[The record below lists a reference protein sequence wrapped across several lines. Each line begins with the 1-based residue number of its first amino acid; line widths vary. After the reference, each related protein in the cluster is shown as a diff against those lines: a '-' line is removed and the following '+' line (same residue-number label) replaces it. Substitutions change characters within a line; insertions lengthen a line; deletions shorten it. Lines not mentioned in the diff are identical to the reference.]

1 MDLKEFFQDADMIL
15 VGIGEKFQD
24 KFEGIDIADEKN
36 ITVLEDYARKKYL
49 DTNPKCNVTE
59 AYEKLEK
66 LLEGKNYFV
75 VTLCTDDKIYRSN
88 IKPDRIVAP
97 CGSYSF
103 LQCEDVCTEDI
114 YSIEDYKEELE
125 KGIIPTCSKCGKSLI
140 MNHIGAKKYSEEG
153 YLKNWNTYMKW
164 LQGSLNKNIR
174 ILELGV
180 GMKYPSVIR
189 WPFERV
195 TLINNKAKFV
205 RVHERL
211 FQLTE
216 DIKDKGISI
225 EENPIDFL
233 RNQIV

>member
-1 MDLKEFFQDADMIL
+1 MILKEFFQDADMIL

-24 KFEGIDIADEKN
+24 KFEEIDIADEKN

-49 DTNPKCNVTE
+49 DTNPKGNVIE

-114 YSIEDYKEELE
+114 YSIEDYREELE
-125 KGIIPTCSKCGKSLI
+125 KGIIPICSKCGKSLI

-153 YLKNWNTYMKW
+153 YLKKWSTYMKW